1 MGAQELH
8 GQTGRGRQAEATQQ
22 QRMRQLSRRRQN
34 RIGLHAHEPPGLEDH
49 VDDDDDDDDVG
60 RQKLHNSSGC
70 GS

>member
-34 RIGLHAHEPPGLEDH
+34 RFGLCAQEPSGL
-49 VDDDDDDDDVG
+49 DDDDDDDDVNAIDFIELKIAK
-60 RQKLHNSSGC
+60 QYW
-70 GS
+70 